1 MTADPNPYRP
11 PAVDGRITDSEA
23 ASRGLMAS
31 RDFVLGVAQAAL
43 GLALVATTV
52 GIVQKFAKIFQDF
65 GAELPGMTIFL
76 IGFAHF
82 LGHYWYLAVLVIV
95 SWPLVNWRIV
105 SVLSPRPDVV
115 IPRRLWYVVTW
126 GVLGLALPFV
136 VVALL
141 VPLTGLISKL
151 SK

>member
-1 MTADPNPYRP
+1 
-11 PAVDGRITDSEA
+11 
-23 ASRGLMAS
+23 MAS
-31 RDFVLGVAQAAL
+31 RDFVVGVVQAAL
-43 GLALVATTV
+43 GLAMGAITVSVA
-52 GIVQKFAKIFQDF
+52 QKFTKIFQDF

-126 GVLGLALPFV
+126 GVLGLAVPFV